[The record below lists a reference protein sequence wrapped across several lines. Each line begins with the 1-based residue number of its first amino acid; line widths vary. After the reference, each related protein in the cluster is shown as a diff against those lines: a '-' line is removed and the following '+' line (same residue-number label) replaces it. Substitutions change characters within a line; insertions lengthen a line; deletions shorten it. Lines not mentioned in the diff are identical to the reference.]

1 MSQDINLIRDLMEY
15 GELRLW
21 NCDRWVYAELHL
33 EIPVDGVRVLMAQQD
48 TLFSA
53 VHWLTRELDLL
64 RDATPSQSDRKRSN
78 TGMPE
83 NRSA

>member
-33 EIPVDGVRVLMAQQD
+33 EIPVDGVSVLAAKQD

-53 VHWLTRELDLL
+53 VHWLTREIDLL
-64 RDATPSQSDRKRSN
+64 REPNPSQSDHKSCN
-78 TGMPE
+78 IDMPE